1 MRTPAL
7 AIVLLAVTGDAS
19 AQTGEAPMMLG
30 HNGFSTTALLT
41 VGEFV
46 ANIDGD
52 MDYQLTGIPDG
63 MGAIEL
69 DDNTIRVFV
78 NHEFSQ
84 SRGTAFSL
92 ANGAEFPSGA
102 RVSIFDIDKRTLEI
116 VRGGLGIARVIVDGG
131 VELDPGNIDRYIA
144 DYSIINRLC
153 SATMAGPADGL
164 RDFIFFTGE
173 ETSGG
178 RVWALDAA
186 TRTLYEIPAMGNGA
200 WESAIVVPTVGTPA
214 EGLTVVV
221 LGDDSSGRPLY
232 LYVGEQGPQDGGFLE
247 RNGLADGQLYALVT
261 RTGANTNTEFAGTG
275 RYVPC
280 SWVALHSNNPSE
292 DITGDGRINLADD
305 IQNMRNLVAEAG
317 AIGAFFFSRP
327 EDVSVNPVYRH
338 PRHAQVVLAAT
349 GRVTNLGDIDGDGIN
364 DIINDPWGTSYIVTI
379 DLGALARGMPGD
391 SSGNFRAGLRVA
403 YDANEP
409 DKQDFGIRNPDNL
422 DWADDGF
429 IYEQEDRST
438 SRFGDD
444 SGIEASIWR
453 LDPRNADAIRI
464 AIMDRTAVPDGQV
477 DTDPDDL
484 GDWES
489 SGIVDISEFLAD
501 APGGSVFVFN
511 VQAHSVRG
519 GNIGRDNLVQG
530 GQVLLL
536 HANRESDNTQRFQL
550 EGADESMSPFRSSL
564 HDALGVGGDR

>member
-1 MRTPAL
+1 MRTHVF
-7 AIVLLAVTGDAS
+7 AIGLLAFGAGAS
-19 AQTGEAPMMLG
+19 AQTDEAPMMLG
-30 HNGFSTTALLT
+30 HNGYSTTALLT

-46 ANIDGD
+46 ANIDGGK
-52 MDYQLTGIPDG
+52 DYQLTGLPDG
-63 MGAIEL
+63 MGAVEL
-69 DDNTIRVFV
+69 DDNTIRVFT

-102 RVSIFDIDKRTLEI
+102 RVSIFDIDKDTLEI
-116 VRGGLGIARVIVDGG
+116 TRGGLGIARVVVDGG
-131 VELDPGNIDRYIA
+131 IELDPGNIDQYIS

-173 ETSGG
+173 ETAGG
-178 RVWALDAA
+178 REWALDAA
-186 TRTLYEIPAMGNGA
+186 TRTLYEVPAMGNGA

-221 LGDDSSGRPLY
+221 LGDDSTGRPLY
-232 LYVGEQGPQDGGFLE
+232 MYLGEQGSQDAGFLE

-280 SWVALHSNNPSE
+280 SWVALASNNPSE
-292 DITGDGRINLADD
+292 DITGDGRINRADD

-327 EDVSVNPVYRH
+327 EDASVNPVHRH
-338 PRHAQVVLAAT
+338 PRQAQVVFAST
-349 GRVTNLGDIDGDGIN
+349 GRVTNLGDIDGDGVN
-364 DIINDPWGTSYIVTI
+364 DMINDPWGTSYVVTI
-379 DLGALARGMPGD
+379 DLGAIARGDPGA
-391 SSGNFRAGLRVA
+391 SGGNLRAGLRVA

-409 DKQDFGIRNPDNL
+409 DNRDFGVRSPDNL

-429 IYEQEDRST
+429 IYIQEDPSIG
-438 SRFGDD
+438 SFGDT

-453 LDPRNADAIRI
+453 LNPHNSRHARATRI
-464 AIMDRTAVPDGQV
+464 GVMDRTAVPDGQF
-477 DTDPDDL
+477 DTDPDEL
-484 GDWES
+484 GEWES
-489 SGIVDISEFLAD
+489 SGIVDISEFFD
-501 APGGSVFVFN
+501 GAPGGSIFVFN

-530 GQVLLL
+530 GQILML
-536 HANRESDNTQRFQL
+536 R
-550 EGADESMSPFRSSL
+550 
-564 HDALGVGGDR
+564 GD